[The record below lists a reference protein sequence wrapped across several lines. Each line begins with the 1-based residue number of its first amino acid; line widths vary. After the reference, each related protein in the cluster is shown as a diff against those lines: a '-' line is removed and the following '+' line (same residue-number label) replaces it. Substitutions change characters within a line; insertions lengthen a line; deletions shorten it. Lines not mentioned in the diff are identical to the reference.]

1 MQHHLR
7 NAAARSHARGHV
19 GITGTLEQVGLPAL
33 LTILETEREHGVLTL
48 LRRDPP
54 REASLYIVAGRVHDA
69 RLGGRVP
76 LHRAAAVYEL
86 LRWDTG
92 RFEFV
97 PRPLELRDDIG
108 LSTCEL
114 LLEGARRID
123 ADLPR

>member
-54 REASLYIVAGRVHDA
+54 TQGGEQRVVRAIDGAALRGALREAVGQ
-69 RLGGRVP
+69 
-76 LHRAAAVYEL
+76 
-86 LRWDTG
+86 
-92 RFEFV
+92 
-97 PRPLELRDDIG
+97 
-108 LSTCEL
+108 
-114 LLEGARRID
+114 
-123 ADLPR
+123 